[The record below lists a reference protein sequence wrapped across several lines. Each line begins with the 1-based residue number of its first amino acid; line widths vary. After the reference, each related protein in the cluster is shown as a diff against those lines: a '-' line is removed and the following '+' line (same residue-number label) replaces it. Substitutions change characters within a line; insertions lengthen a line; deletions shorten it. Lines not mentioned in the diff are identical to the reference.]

1 MIDLAYEQSERGGI
15 LERGFKTEVENTPL
29 TGICDTLRAAAE
41 VAAWYAARTVGVG
54 LTIEAKAR
62 GTWGN
67 AITLAKASANL
78 SVSGATLSGGTD
90 GAHTLDFETGRQTF
104 GVAADQWAPDN
115 TNGLTAV
122 EDVVSSE
129 WGLFWQARDG
139 TFIFRDRD
147 YVFKR
152 TAAAAALTVT
162 SQSRAEVGADVEEI
176 FNRVV
181 VSFTPRSVLSAG
193 VVARARNTISVPG
206 TWGEDRDNPADDLP
220 AGGTT
225 TVVLPYIDGGTGRTI
240 GAKLLTLPLAAGVD
254 YTINEARDGTTGT
267 DYTNNA
273 SVTFTVAATG
283 SGVEVSFKNTALG
296 TLYVFD
302 LQVRGVGVLA
312 YDATQIAVDDSTSQD
327 SYGRRTLA
335 IDLAL
340 TSDESFGQTLA
351 RYLLGRYKS
360 LSQRITRARFEGF
373 TEVGGTNIFSLEIG
387 DMMAITDTQV
397 AITTQKYLI
406 VGIQYGMGNGK
417 PASTEVEF
425 VLRRLDDQTY
435 WILQNSIHGKLGN
448 TTRLGI

>member
-152 TAAAAALTVT
+152 TAAAAALTV
-162 SQSRAEVGADVEEI
+162 
-176 FNRVV
+176 
-181 VSFTPRSVLSAG
+181 
-193 VVARARNTISVPG
+193 
-206 TWGEDRDNPADDLP
+206 
-220 AGGTT
+220 
-225 TVVLPYIDGGTGRTI
+225 
-240 GAKLLTLPLAAGVD
+240 K
-254 YTINEARDGTTGT
+254 
-267 DYTNNA
+267 
-273 SVTFTVAATG
+273 
-283 SGVEVSFKNTALG
+283 
-296 TLYVFD
+296 
-302 LQVRGVGVLA
+302 
-312 YDATQIAVDDSTSQD
+312 
-327 SYGRRTLA
+327 
-335 IDLAL
+335 
-340 TSDESFGQTLA
+340 
-351 RYLLGRYKS
+351 
-360 LSQRITRARFEGF
+360 
-373 TEVGGTNIFSLEIG
+373 
-387 DMMAITDTQV
+387 
-397 AITTQKYLI
+397 
-406 VGIQYGMGNGK
+406 
-417 PASTEVEF
+417 
-425 VLRRLDDQTY
+425 
-435 WILQNSIHGKLGN
+435 
-448 TTRLGI
+448 